1 MSLKQPGLKVI
12 ALAERLIWNLN
23 ANLNAANSAACGIFQ
38 QIWAESGSIHL
49 F

>member
-12 ALAERLIWNLN
+12 TLAERLTWESECKPKRSQLCCL
-23 ANLNAANSAACGIFQ
+23 AFFQ

-49 F
+49 I